1 MSYIRAEEVLPK
13 ELIET
18 IQQYV
23 NGKAIYIPST
33 SKKEWGSHTDTR
45 QYLIQRNHEI
55 SQKYQGG
62 SSIASLAMQFSLSE
76 KSIQRI
82 VREGISSTDF
92 YNIYVSWCEDN
103 LEKPRA
109 SAGFLHY
116 IKENQKRYGLIYDA
130 KCIGN
135 RRGFHNVCKAEFT
148 PVAGKTPFD

>member
-62 SSIASLAMQFSLSE
+62 SSIASLAKQFSLSE

-82 VREGISSTDF
+82 VREG
-92 YNIYVSWCEDN
+92 
-103 LEKPRA
+103 
-109 SAGFLHY
+109 
-116 IKENQKRYGLIYDA
+116 KRV
-130 KCIGN
+130 
-135 RRGFHNVCKAEFT
+135 RGKS
-148 PVAGKTPFD
+148 

>member
-62 SSIASLAMQFSLSE
+62 SSIASLAVFTFGE
-76 KSIQRI
+76 KYSKNRSRRKEKIWQ
-82 VREGISSTDF
+82 VVKKSASGIF
-92 YNIYVSWCEDN
+92 
-103 LEKPRA
+103 
-109 SAGFLHY
+109 
-116 IKENQKRYGLIYDA
+116 
-130 KCIGN
+130 
-135 RRGFHNVCKAEFT
+135 
-148 PVAGKTPFD
+148 KT

>member
-62 SSIASLAMQFSLSE
+62 SSIASLAKQFSLWRKVFKESFAKERECLASREE
-76 KSIQRI
+76 KSKRI
-82 VREGISSTDF
+82 F
-92 YNIYVSWCEDN
+92 
-103 LEKPRA
+103 
-109 SAGFLHY
+109 
-116 IKENQKRYGLIYDA
+116 
-130 KCIGN
+130 
-135 RRGFHNVCKAEFT
+135 
-148 PVAGKTPFD
+148 